1 MGNNPIAIFE
11 NDELRLNG
19 RGDQTNDPVWLTQEE
34 TIQFLAS
41 TVKSLPS
48 IFRTFLGKKT

>member
-19 RGDQTNDPVWLTQEE
+19 RGNQTNDPVWLTQEE
-34 TIQFLAS
+34 TIQFFGVNHQVFAKYIS
-41 TVKSLPS
+41 N
-48 IFRTFLGKKT
+48 IFR